1 MNKKAIQLIVLI
13 AVLALLVVGYLVIS
27 TLVSDGQKG
36 LDASA
41 GEGTTALSTYNICTV
56 DQTTVHT
63 ISCSLSGT
71 EYRYT
76 LKADATGWEWSE
88 DPALP
93 LDNVFFANMV
103 LACTDLTSTV
113 CLTGVDEQTALTEYG
128 LDPASTIHFEDE
140 VNGAQ
145 TFRIGVYNSFNNMY
159 YFCRDN
165 DPSTVYM
172 VDATLPLQFL
182 FTPYDMVA
190 KPSVPTDITRSK
202 LQKVTLTSPDGAHT
216 LVYTYYVG
224 GKVEGEEDIWYVSRD
239 GGEETR
245 VDAAEGNA
253 LSTAL
258 TTLAFSEVIDYS
270 AENKAAYG
278 LDTPAKLIIDY
289 KVTTKFEDQ
298 NTGEITSIDTDHSF
312 TLLLGNI
319 ADSGLCYATIED
331 SPLSCTL
338 MGEIFAKI
346 VKTLNN

>member
-1 MNKKAIQLIVLI
+1 MNKKAIQLIVLV
-13 AVLALLVVGYLVIS
+13 AVLALLVAGYFVIHA
-27 TLVSDGQKG
+27 LVSDGQDG

-41 GEGTTALSTYNICTV
+41 GEGTAALSTYNVCTV
-56 DQTTVHT
+56 DQSTVHT
-63 ISCSLSGT
+63 VAYTLGGT

-93 LDNVFFANMV
+93 LDNTFFANMV

-113 CLTGVDEQTALTEYG
+113 CLTGVDENTAITEYG
-128 LDPASTIHFEDE
+128 LDPASTIHFEDA

-145 TFRIGVYNSFNNMY
+145 TFRIGVYNSFNGMY

-165 DPSTVYM
+165 DTSTVYM
-172 VDATLPLQFL
+172 VDATVPMCFL
-182 FTPYDMVA
+182 YTAYDMVT
-190 KPSVPTDITRSK
+190 KPTVPTDITRSK

-224 GKVEGEEDIWYVSRD
+224 GKVEGEEDVWYVSRD

-245 VDAAEGNA
+245 VDAADGDA

-258 TTLAFSEVIDYS
+258 TTLAFSEIIDY
-270 AENKAAYG
+270 AEGSKAAYG
-278 LDTPAKLIIDY
+278 LDDPAKLVIDY
-289 KVTTKFEDQ
+289 KVTTKFENE
-298 NTGEITSIDTDHSF
+298 NTGEITSIDTPSSF

-319 ADSGLCYATIED
+319 ADNGLCYATIEG

-346 VKTLNN
+346 VGTMNN